1 MENEATQ
8 VVTEE
13 TPQEAAPVQ
22 ETVQEPASIP
32 EPVEAQPVAEE
43 PVAEAA
49 TPAPLT
55 KYERIMRSLGD
66 IPEEANETLLESIDE
81 KTIEKLP
88 ASAKGVLRHLIA
100 QQNAQHR
107 KMQEER
113 EQAFKERQSK
123 IEEFEQRVQTDAKNL
138 IRNRAEL
145 NKMLLDPKFQK
156 LMQQANLP
164 EEEMADAFTPE
175 GIQQRIEKGVAQAM
189 KQFQEPITAAA
200 HRSQQMAQYQEFL
213 ETHPKMS
220 DASFKREVRT
230 LMEQR
235 QAAGQPIPLEDAY
248 NNVDRS
254 RMLQEHE
261 KRLAAERQARARSA
275 QKVSR
280 STVSSSGESQEP
292 VPNWV
297 TERGYK
303 GHRGQTARI
312 HYLRD
317 NPKALEAL
325 RAQQKNR

>member
-32 EPVEAQPVAEE
+32 ERVEAQPVAE
-43 PVAEAA
+43 AA
-49 TPAPLT
+49 PAPLT

-66 IPEEANETLLESIDE
+66 IPEEANETLIESIDE

-113 EQAFKERQSK
+113 EQAFTERQSK

-164 EEEMADAFTPE
+164 EEQMADAFTPE

-189 KQFQEPITAAA
+189 KQFQEPITEAAQ
-200 HRSQQMAQYQEFL
+200 RSQQMAQYQNFL
-213 ETHPKMS
+213 ESHPKMS

-230 LMEQR
+230 LMETR
-235 QAAGQPIPLEDAY
+235 QSAGQPIPLEDAY

-261 KRLAAERQARARSA
+261 KRLSSERQARARSA

-325 RAQQKNR
+325 RAQQRNR